1 MVRVGQ
7 QAPAFEETAYVNGE
21 FKTIKLSDY
30 NGKWVVLFFYPL
42 DFTFICPTEIEAFS
56 QMQSDFE
63 KLNAVVIGAS
73 TDSQYSHKA
82 WFESDDRLKGVKYPI
97 IADTSHRLSSAYGVL
112 VPNLGVALRGSFII
126 DPKGVLRY
134 AVVSDLSVGRSV
146 KETLRALRALQ
157 TGELCPVEW
166 EPGQK
171 TLGKA

>member
-1 MVRVGQ
+1 MVKVGQ
-7 QAPAFEETAYVNGE
+7 KAPAFEETAYVNGK

-30 NGKWVVLFFYPL
+30 KGKWVVLFFYPL
-42 DFTFICPTEIEAFS
+42 DFTFICPTEIEGFS
-56 QMQSDFE
+56 QMQKDFE
-63 KLNAVVIGAS
+63 KLNAVVLAAS

-82 WFESDDRLKGVKYPI
+82 WFESDSKLKGVKYPI

-112 VPNLGVALRGSFII
+112 VANLGVALRGTFII
-126 DPKGVLRY
+126 DPEGTLRY

-146 KETLRALRALQ
+146 KETLRALQALQ
-157 TGELCPVEW
+157 TGELCPVQW